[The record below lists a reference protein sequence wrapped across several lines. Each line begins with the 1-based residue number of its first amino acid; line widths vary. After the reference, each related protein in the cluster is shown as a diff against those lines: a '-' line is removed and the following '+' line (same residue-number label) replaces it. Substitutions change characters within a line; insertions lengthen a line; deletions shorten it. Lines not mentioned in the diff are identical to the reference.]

1 MPTSGRKPHTSYG
14 DIGLMALTIDG
25 PINSENRGITNEN
38 EKKCSLRQ
46 NRTSIL
52 GRGSEEYV
60 LSLREGTLKAS
71 TVNWVVPQPW
81 DREWS
86 FKTGGVFSSNQ
97 CEIASCKAALIS
109 ENMQKPTNGTAF
121 LELWSDWSDSGHDF
135 GTVSSDEPALAAD
148 SVKDYFSYFN
158 VAGSATAPE
167 VPIAVYAD
175 IGNAFNVDVSAN
187 NFAVV
192 FVIKTPPSAVTQ
204 CCLLCMKQSDKAN
217 QFRLELNGSSFPQD
231 IRLLTKGS
239 SGTVKTITYASAIA
253 DDREYYIIVAGT
265 ENNSGQ
271 SFVRVNG
278 ADKTTT
284 SLDTIEDIT
293 LTSTARENQIT
304 IGARE
309 NSSGYNAIATDVNF
323 YEFHYL
329 ISSTNDN
336 SFLSE
341 IEKIEGGLAR
351 KFDML
356 SSLDASHTYK
366 TKVPHG
372 SPIIQGANRYG

>member
-1 MPTSGRKPHTSYG
+1 MPTSGRKPHTSYS
-14 DIGLMALTIDG
+14 DIGLMRLTIDG
-25 PINSENRGITNEN
+25 PINAENRGITNEN

-52 GRGSEEYV
+52 GRGSEEYI

-71 TVNWVVPQPW
+71 TVNWVIPQPW

-121 LELWSDWSDSGHDF
+121 LELWSDWSDNGNDF
-135 GTVSSDEPALAAD
+135 GTVSGDEPTLSADAANN
-148 SVKDYFSYFN
+148 YFSFFN

-167 VPIAVYAD
+167 VPVALYAD
-175 IGNAFNVDVSAN
+175 VGDAFNVDVSAN

-192 FVIKTPPSAVTQ
+192 FVIKTSPTAANK
-204 CCLLCMKQSDKAN
+204 CLLCMKENNKTNS
-217 QFRLELNGSSFPQD
+217 FRLELSGSSYPQD
-231 IRLLTKGS
+231 IKLFTKGS
-239 SGTVKTITYASAIA
+239 SGSTKTITYSNVVS

-265 ENNSGQ
+265 ENSSGQ

-278 ADKTTT
+278 VDKATL
-284 SLDTIEDIT
+284 SSDPIEDIT

-309 NSSGYNAIATDVNF
+309 NLNGYNTIATNTNF

-372 SPIIQGANRYG
+372 SPIVQGANRYG

>member
-1 MPTSGRKPHTSYG
+1 MPTSGRKPHTSYS
-14 DIGLMALTIDG
+14 DIGLMRLTIDG
-25 PINSENRGITNEN
+25 PINAENRGITNEN
-38 EKKCSLRQ
+38 EKKCSLKQ

-52 GRGSEEYV
+52 GRGSEEYI

-86 FKTGGVFSSNQ
+86 FKTGGIFSSNQ
-97 CEIASCKAALIS
+97 CVIADCKTALIS
-109 ENMQKPTNGTAF
+109 ENMQKPTDGSSV
-121 LELWSDWSDSGHDF
+121 LELWSDWSDNGNDF
-135 GTVSSDEPALAAD
+135 GTVSGDEPTLSVD
-148 SVKDYFSYFN
+148 STKNYFSFFQ

-167 VPIAVYAD
+167 VPVALYAD
-175 IGNAFNVDVSAN
+175 VGDAFNVDVSAN

-192 FVIKTPPSAVTQ
+192 FVIKTSPTAANK
-204 CCLLCMKQSDKAN
+204 CLLCMKENGKAN
-217 QFRLELNGSSFPQD
+217 SFRLELSGSSYPQD
-231 IRLLTKGS
+231 IKLFTKGS
-239 SGTVKTITYASAIA
+239 SGGTTTITYSNVVA

-265 ENNSGQ
+265 ENSSGQ

-278 ADKTTT
+278 VDKAT
-284 SLDTIEDIT
+284 SSSDTIEDIT

-309 NSSGYNAIATDVNF
+309 NSAGYNTIATNTNF

-366 TKVPHG
+366 TKVPYG
-372 SPIIQGANRYG
+372 SPIVQGANRYG

>member
-1 MPTSGRKPHTSYG
+1 MVVSGRKPHTSYS
-14 DIGLMALTIDG
+14 DIGLMTLTIDG
-25 PINSENRGITNEN
+25 PINAENRGITNEN

-52 GRGSEEYV
+52 GRGSEEYI

-86 FKTGGVFSSNQ
+86 FKTGGIFSPNQ
-97 CEIASCKAALIS
+97 CVIADCKTALIS
-109 ENMQKPTNGTAF
+109 ENMQKPTDGSAV
-121 LELWSDWSDSGHDF
+121 LELWADWSDNGNDF
-135 GTVSSDEPALAAD
+135 GTVAGDEPTLSAD
-148 SVKDYFSYFN
+148 ASNNYFSFFN

-167 VPIAVYAD
+167 VPVALYAD
-175 IGNAFNVDVSAN
+175 VGDAFNVDVSAN

-192 FVIKTPPSAVTQ
+192 FVIKTAPTAGTK
-204 CCLLCMKQSDKAN
+204 CLLCMKENNKTN
-217 QFRLELNGSSFPQD
+217 HFRVELDGSSYPQGVK
-231 IRLLTKGS
+231 LYTKGS
-239 SGTVKTITYASAIA
+239 SGSVTGITYAGAIPS
-253 DDREYYIIVAGT
+253 DREYYIIVAGT
-265 ENNSGQ
+265 ENSSGT

-278 ADKTTT
+278 TDKTTVST
-284 SLDTIEDIT
+284 DTIEDIT
-293 LTSTARENQIT
+293 LTSTARENQIS
-304 IGARE
+304 IGVRE
-309 NSSGYNAIATDVNF
+309 NSAGYNFYATNTNF

-351 KFDML
+351 KFDIL

-372 SPIIQGANRYG
+372 SPIVQGANRYG